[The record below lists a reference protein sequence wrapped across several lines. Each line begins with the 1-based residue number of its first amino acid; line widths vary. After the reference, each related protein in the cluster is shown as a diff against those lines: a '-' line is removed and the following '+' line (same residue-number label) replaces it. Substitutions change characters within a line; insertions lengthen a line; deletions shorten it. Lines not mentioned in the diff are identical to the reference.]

1 VTQRATWSATPA
13 HLSAFYRA
21 PLDDGRR
28 DGRGGL
34 APKSVRNIHG
44 VLHAAL
50 RDAVRWGY
58 LPRNVAVVADLPKG
72 ITLETHVWSPSSSGV
87 SLSMSGTTPLYA
99 AWPLFT
105 TTGMRCGEVAGLRW
119 PDGRSIH
126 PERFSR
132 WFEQHARDAG
142 LPKIRL
148 HDVRHSYA
156 SAALAAGVP
165 AKVVSERLGHANIAI
180 TMDTYSHVLP
190 GLDAQA
196 ADTVARLILGDG
208 DQEPTRPR

>member
-1 VTQRATWSATPA
+1 VESEQLRGFLE
-13 HLSAFYRA
+13 HVR
-21 PLDDGRR
+21 DD
-28 DGRGGL
+28 
-34 APKSVRNIHG
+34 
-44 VLHAAL
+44 
-50 RDAVRWGY
+50 
-58 LPRNVAVVADLPKG
+58 
-72 ITLETHVWSPSSSGV
+72 
-87 SLSMSGTTPLYA
+87 PLYA

-105 TTGMRCGEVAGLRW
+105 TTGMRRGEVAGLRW
-119 PDGRSIH
+119 PDGRPIH

-180 TMDTYSHVLP
+180 TMDTCSHVLP

-208 DQEPTRPR
+208 DQEPTRPVDKPLTEGGKAAGRGGERR